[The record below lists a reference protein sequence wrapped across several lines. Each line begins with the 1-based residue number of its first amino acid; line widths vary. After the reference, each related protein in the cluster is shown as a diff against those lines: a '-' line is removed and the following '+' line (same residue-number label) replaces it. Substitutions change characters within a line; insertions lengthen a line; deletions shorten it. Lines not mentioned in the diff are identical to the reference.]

1 MGEAKGLWKGAFAK
15 LDSGP
20 VLRFSTE
27 RQDREPWVP
36 KHIVGLATRTSGN
49 FQVKFVSWD
58 KWDRSRKRA
67 TRSFHLCVSPA
78 QLSLAFR
85 RLPRLAMGCFL
96 RLPSPS
102 CTPGLGGPLAA
113 LAGGSDDLGI
123 WVPTP
128 SIGRPQQAS
137 GRGPSSIF
145 PLNFVHNSALPG
157 SIDLSFCLASVPNSD
172 IFIELPPQAQSCP
185 DPDTQPPPFDQ
196 GQTKKGSS
204 KLKLGLGQ
212 NSDGQLPK
220 SNHRDPA
227 PCPAS
232 QFALSSRWTDL
243 PSSFPTFH
251 LPRKFYSFLLSSDS
265 ISESHLS
272 RPYLEQQSRQIL
284 GSISFGL
291 QHQS

>member
-1 MGEAKGLWKGAFAK
+1 
-15 LDSGP
+15 
-20 VLRFSTE
+20 
-27 RQDREPWVP
+27 
-36 KHIVGLATRTSGN
+36 
-49 FQVKFVSWD
+49 
-58 KWDRSRKRA
+58 
-67 TRSFHLCVSPA
+67 
-78 QLSLAFR
+78 
-85 RLPRLAMGCFL
+85 MGCFL

-145 PLNFVHNSALPG
+145 PLNFAHNSALPG

-185 DPDTQPPPFDQ
+185 DSDTQPPPFDQ

-220 SNHRDPA
+220 SNHHDPA